1 MTRPKRSYEHLAQL
15 VVRAQAGDRAAFDE
29 IYRLTAQVQLFNIA
43 AKAGAEA
50 ADDLLQEVYLATWNN
65 IDKVQPRALVG
76 YLSAVRRNVLLA
88 YFEKTGRSRET
99 AADTEELAAAGER
112 IDREPVGEHEA
123 DPAVVADA
131 HDELARLSRALR
143 EDLND
148 DEREMVTMRFY
159 QDLSIAAIAESF
171 QVSESTVKRTIRR
184 ALGKLRDKLGVLPA
198 SAAFAEML
206 ERIVANPPARG
217 AFPRGAL
224 HRKPLE
230 SAVRA
235 MTALSVAAVI
245 GCGAFAVI
253 AHNAPDQPPVAETIA
268 PEAAA
273 PGAGAPTGPEAPAD
287 TTAPVMASSYSDA
300 GGAVLRFTDDT
311 GVAEAWLVDAQGAR
325 IDAEAVQRAEE
336 DPREATYRF
345 AVENGTYR
353 VCVVDECGNEAAGTV
368 TVDIPPLE
376 PEPYGTPF

>member
-43 AKAGAEA
+43 AKAGPEA

-88 YFEKTGRSRET
+88 YYEKTGRSRET
-99 AADTEELAAAGER
+99 AADSEELAAAGER
-112 IDREPVGEHEA
+112 TDREPTGEHEA

-148 DEREMVTMRFY
+148 DEREMVSMRFY
-159 QDLSIAAIAESF
+159 QDLPIAAIAESF

-198 SAAFAEML
+198 STAFAEML
-206 ERIVANPPARG
+206 ERIVADPPARG
-217 AFPRGAL
+217 AFPRAAL

-230 SAVRA
+230 GAVRA

-245 GCGAFAVI
+245 GCGAFVVV
-253 AHNAPDQPPVAETIA
+253 AHNAPDQPPVVETIA
-268 PEAAA
+268 PEPAA
-273 PGAGAPTGPEAPAD
+273 PGAGAPTRPEAPAD

-300 GGAVLRFTDDT
+300 GGAVLHFTDDT

-325 IDAEAVQRAEE
+325 IDAETVQRAEE

-353 VCVVDECGNEAAGTV
+353 VLVVDEYGNEAAGTV

>member
-43 AKAGAEA
+43 AKAGPEA

-88 YFEKTGRSRET
+88 YYEKAGRSRET
-99 AADTEELAAAGER
+99 AADSEELAAAGER
-112 IDREPVGEHEA
+112 TDREPAGEHEA

-159 QDLSIAAIAESF
+159 QDLPIAAIAESF

-206 ERIVANPPARG
+206 ERVVADPPARG
-217 AFPRGAL
+217 AFPRAAL

-230 SAVRA
+230 GAVRA

-245 GCGAFAVI
+245 GCGAFAAV
-253 AHNAPDQPPVAETIA
+253 AHNAPDQPPIAETIA

-273 PGAGAPTGPEAPAD
+273 PGASTPTRPEAPAD

-311 GVAEAWLVDAQGAR
+311 GVAEAWLIDAQGAR
-325 IDAEAVQRAEE
+325 IDAEAVQRAEG

-353 VCVVDECGNEAAGTV
+353 VCVVDRYGNEAAGTV

>member
-43 AKAGAEA
+43 AKAGPEA

-99 AADTEELAAAGER
+99 AADSEELAAVGEHT
-112 IDREPVGEHEA
+112 DREPAGEHEA
-123 DPAVVADA
+123 DPAAVADA

-159 QDLSIAAIAESF
+159 QDLPIAAIAESF
-171 QVSESTVKRTIRR
+171 QVSESTVKRTIRC

-206 ERIVANPPARG
+206 ECVVADPPARG
-217 AFPRGAL
+217 AFPRAAL

-230 SAVRA
+230 GAVRA

-245 GCGAFAVI
+245 GCGAFAAV
-253 AHNAPDQPPVAETIA
+253 AHNAPDQPPVVETIA
-268 PEAAA
+268 PEPAA
-273 PGAGAPTGPEAPAD
+273 PGAGAPTRPEAAAD
-287 TTAPVMASSYSDA
+287 TAAPVMASSYSDA
-300 GGAVLRFTDDT
+300 GGAVLRFTDNT
-311 GVAEAWLVDAQGAR
+311 GVAEAWLVDAQGAC

-353 VCVVDECGNEAAGTV
+353 VCVVDEYGNEAVGTV